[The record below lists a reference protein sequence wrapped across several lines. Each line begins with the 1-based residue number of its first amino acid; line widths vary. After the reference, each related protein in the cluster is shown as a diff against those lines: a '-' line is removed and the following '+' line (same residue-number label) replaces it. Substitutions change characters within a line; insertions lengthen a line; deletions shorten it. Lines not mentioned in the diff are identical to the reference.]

1 MPRRATAT
9 VHRSDRTGL
18 SAGSGVL
25 ILALDNA
32 LRMRNMSVSFR
43 AARDIDATL
52 EHEDLEGLRTTL
64 YPAES

>member
-1 MPRRATAT
+1 
-9 VHRSDRTGL
+9 
-18 SAGSGVL
+18 VL

-43 AARDIDATL
+43 AIRNIDATL
-52 EHEDLEGLRTTL
+52 EHEDREGLRTTL